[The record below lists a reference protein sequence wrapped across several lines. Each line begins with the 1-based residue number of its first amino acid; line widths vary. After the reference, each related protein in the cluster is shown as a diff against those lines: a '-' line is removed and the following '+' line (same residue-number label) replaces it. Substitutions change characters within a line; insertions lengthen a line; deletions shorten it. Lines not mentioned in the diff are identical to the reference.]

1 MLYKNNLFRHLSLFQ
16 KEKMH
21 RLVILILLSFAIS
34 VSMAQSQSVTEKDFR
49 ILIDGKQYTDSV
61 NSISLAD
68 LLKMQKISA
77 NFSWITVRSIVVYYQ
92 PPFGETA
99 FQLCTADTIC
109 SDAKELIKRF
119 KSGYLI
125 AIAAD
130 EAVNRQ
136 EKKIYIK
143 EVYFRIK

>member
-1 MLYKNNLFRHLSLFQ
+1 
-16 KEKMH
+16 MH
-21 RLVILILLSFAIS
+21 RIFILLLLSYAGS
-34 VSMAQSQSVTEKDFR
+34 ASTARSQSITEKDFR
-49 ILIDGKQYTDSV
+49 ILIDGKQYTDSI
-61 NSISLAD
+61 NSISLVD
-68 LLKMQKISA
+68 LLKMQKVTA
-77 NFSWITVRSIVVYYQ
+77 NFSWITVKSIVVYYE

-99 FQLCTADTIC
+99 LQICTADIIC
-109 SDAKELIKRF
+109 KDTKELIKRF

-136 EKKIYIK
+136 GKKIYIR

>member
-1 MLYKNNLFRHLSLFQ
+1 
-16 KEKMH
+16 MH
-21 RLVILILLSFAIS
+21 RLFILMLFSFAGF

-49 ILIDGKQYTDSV
+49 LLIDGKQYTDSV

-68 LLKMQKISA
+68 LLKMQKVAA
-77 NFSWITVRSIVVYYQ
+77 NFSWITVKSIAIYYE

-99 FQLCTADTIC
+99 FQTCTADIIC
-109 SDAKELIKRF
+109 KDAKELIKKF

-125 AIAAD
+125 GISAD

-136 EKKIYIK
+136 GKKIYIK
-143 EVYFRIK
+143 EVFFRIK

>member
-1 MLYKNNLFRHLSLFQ
+1 
-16 KEKMH
+16 MH
-21 RLVILILLSFAIS
+21 RIFILLLLSYAGS
-34 VSMAQSQSVTEKDFR
+34 ASTARSQSITEKDFR
-49 ILIDGKQYTDSV
+49 ILIDGKQYTDSI
-61 NSISLAD
+61 NSISLVD
-68 LLKMQKISA
+68 LLKMQKVTA
-77 NFSWITVRSIVVYYQ
+77 NFSWITVKSIVVYYE

-99 FQLCTADTIC
+99 LQICTADIIC

-136 EKKIYIK
+136 GKKIYIR

>member
-1 MLYKNNLFRHLSLFQ
+1 
-16 KEKMH
+16 MH
-21 RLVILILLSFAIS
+21 RLLILMLLSYA
-34 VSMAQSQSVTEKDFR
+34 VSASTVRSQSVTEKDFR
-49 ILIDGKQYTDSV
+49 ILIDGKQYTDSI

-68 LLKMQKISA
+68 LLKMHKITA
-77 NFSWITVRSIVVYYQ
+77 NFSWITIKSIAVYYG

-99 FQLCTADTIC
+99 FQRCTADIIC

-119 KSGYLI
+119 KPGYLI

-136 EKKIYIK
+136 GKKIYIQ
-143 EVYFRIK
+143 EVHFRIK